1 MCFDP
6 QEVDRARL
14 DCLVRT
20 AVSALSDPASCRV
33 ARTDDRAEMLCV
45 GSSVSPRDC
54 RELVRSCAA
63 LVEKLGGRDAA
74 GHSYDLLHAAVK
86 TALLSP
92 RYQCLF
98 PSPHYREDGESS
110 CEMGTI
116 SLDVTTHPSYQVLP
130 NDGSVPP
137 RALLWHYDPSI
148 LKHDLSEMLREAIT
162 RPLLC
167 MRKELHDRVAW
178 RVIVICLVCSP
189 PAFLEMRSLF
199 HIWFL
204 ATGMGSVL
212 GLCTAVV
219 SSVLDIL
226 LEPMGWGISMELG
239 QKFPF
244 THAYFPSQQRD
255 LLAILTGTISCR
267 RFLDLV
273 SCIEAMVFLGK
284 ASSDNSSLKI
294 QSQTSKGSHFRMK
307 QPSKGLVKFKYS
319 SACALLF
326 HQEGSQGCL
335 SEVLS
340 EEKTAESISDIS
352 LAQKA
357 AFYLSWVLCP
367 SNVDECQM
375 LANNMVELSHSWARN
390 NKKRPSNA
398 HHSST
403 VNHRRRLRV
412 PTVGDTEKLHAS
424 TNPVSSFI
432 RDFDDRCVKFCR
444 ITAVSQVQGAEQ
456 LDVPLSCP
464 NFLHLRVPLGVL
476 LVSSACISEQ
486 DCNVLLHYASTG
498 LVLESKEVQ
507 TKRKDQAGNDVFSSS
522 RGGFTERSAFSGAC
536 LIFGWLDIIED
547 MSAVIFECEDTCR
560 HFVSQLRTK
569 TGPYLLKCVNLLL
582 NEAGHDKDFVIDL
595 RDRLLDWINEGQSF
609 DGCEAF
615 KDGIVQM
622 NAKIQSSS

>member
-1 MCFDP
+1 MAPPPLDDLTHLLAEVASRLSRPPGGAGPSSVAGDSLSASVSSLAAALNPRAAAPASSGTRVLDAALSLMCFDP

-98 PSPHYREDGESS
+98 PSPYYREDGESS

-204 ATGMGSVL
+204 AT
-212 GLCTAVV
+212 
-219 SSVLDIL
+219 
-226 LEPMGWGISMELG
+226 
-239 QKFPF
+239 
-244 THAYFPSQQRD
+244 
-255 LLAILTGTISCR
+255 
-267 RFLDLV
+267 
-273 SCIEAMVFLGK
+273 
-284 ASSDNSSLKI
+284 
-294 QSQTSKGSHFRMK
+294 
-307 QPSKGLVKFKYS
+307 
-319 SACALLF
+319 
-326 HQEGSQGCL
+326 
-335 SEVLS
+335 
-340 EEKTAESISDIS
+340 
-352 LAQKA
+352 
-357 AFYLSWVLCP
+357 
-367 SNVDECQM
+367 
-375 LANNMVELSHSWARN
+375 
-390 NKKRPSNA
+390 
-398 HHSST
+398 
-403 VNHRRRLRV
+403 
-412 PTVGDTEKLHAS
+412 
-424 TNPVSSFI
+424 
-432 RDFDDRCVKFCR
+432 
-444 ITAVSQVQGAEQ
+444 
-456 LDVPLSCP
+456 
-464 NFLHLRVPLGVL
+464 
-476 LVSSACISEQ
+476 
-486 DCNVLLHYASTG
+486 
-498 LVLESKEVQ
+498 
-507 TKRKDQAGNDVFSSS
+507 
-522 RGGFTERSAFSGAC
+522 
-536 LIFGWLDIIED
+536 
-547 MSAVIFECEDTCR
+547 
-560 HFVSQLRTK
+560 
-569 TGPYLLKCVNLLL
+569 
-582 NEAGHDKDFVIDL
+582 
-595 RDRLLDWINEGQSF
+595 
-609 DGCEAF
+609 
-615 KDGIVQM
+615 
-622 NAKIQSSS
+622 